1 MYNCFNKRKKY
12 PLIILIPTIH
22 TSRKS
27 SLFIYNLFK
36 QYLPT
41 DIAIEYCPERFFK
54 KKICHDNY
62 ITYIL
67 YLLLLNIQEQ
77 LSSIYNEVFGVDI
90 IKSIFLS
97 EKYNC
102 NLYLIDKKITS
113 TFKSL
118 SKKISLIEIFYL
130 LFIFL
135 NLKYS
140 KKLKLK
146 LKSYY
151 DDIENKNI
159 KMIDKIILFIK
170 KNVPSYYQ
178 SIILERNDFMIYNIL
193 KIILNLKSNQTLFII
208 VGYGHYEEIYS
219 KLLFKKL

>member
-1 MYNCFNKRKKY
+1 MTNMLQRNKDK
-12 PLIILIPTIH
+12 
-22 TSRKS
+22 
-27 SLFIYNLFK
+27 N
-36 QYLPT
+36 
-41 DIAIEYCPERFFK
+41 
-54 KKICHDNY
+54 NY
-62 ITYIL
+62 Q
-67 YLLLLNIQEQ
+67 LNIQEQ

-146 LKSYY
+146 LKYYY
-151 DDIENKNI
+151 DNIENKDI
-159 KMIDKIILFIK
+159 KMINKIILFIK
-170 KNVPSYYQ
+170 KNIPSYYQ
-178 SIILERNDFMIYNIL
+178 SIIHERNYFMVYNIL

-219 KLLFKKL
+219 KLLLEKL

>member
-1 MYNCFNKRKKY
+1 MKKYIQFIIIDSHTKKQCFISKKKEFFSILFQKNIKYYKIKKTPKYNFLNKNKKY
-12 PLIILIPTIH
+12 PIIILISTIH
-22 TSRKS
+22 TSKKS

-36 QYLPT
+36 NYFPT
-41 DIAIEYCPERFFK
+41 DIAIEFCPERFFK
-54 KKICHDNY
+54 KKIYYSNY

-67 YLLLLNIQEQ
+67 YLLLFNIQKQ
-77 LSSIYNEVFGVDI
+77 LSLIYNEIFGIDI

-146 LKSYY
+146 LKYYY
-151 DDIENKNI
+151 DDIENKDI
-159 KMIDKIILFIK
+159 KMINKIILFIK
-170 KNVPSYYQ
+170 KNIPSYY
-178 SIILERNDFMIYNIL
+178 
-193 KIILNLKSNQTLFII
+193 
-208 VGYGHYEEIYS
+208 
-219 KLLFKKL
+219 